1 MEYIE
6 IPSVMTF
13 NDVMREKTLSPTTFK
28 KLNIKNS
35 NTMLLRKLLTL
46 PIIDGEE
53 VGSKEYIKKS
63 TKYFIRT
70 KALQSESYLLS
81 VSSESVVPIR
91 PQSFKSMN
99 LKEGHVLISK
109 DSNVGEVAYLE
120 KDYPD
125 HMLSGGLKA
134 LAIPEYKHYIMAF
147 LKSLF
152 FKNQLNILI
161 SKGATIKHGKTKFLD
176 CVIPFPVQSNK
187 EDVIRYV
194 SEFTKAIIRKE
205 SKIKENDEKLNYLI
219 EKELLEN
226 QKPSE
231 FNYRL
236 PTFNEIKQSNRI
248 DAGFYCEDF
257 LKETFLIKNYKNGY
271 KRLTEMNFMLK
282 PGTTLEIKILKTRVD
297 SDVPKPN
304 YCTLITPTQITD
316 YGIVSQCK
324 YIGTKEDI
332 FQLKKGDII
341 FGESGTGRST
351 VVAYENGKVIT
362 NAHGNILRPLS
373 GNIEESVFLR
383 CILRYFKLKGI
394 YDFMTVGGSGGH
406 LSPVYFDRLY
416 IPDFPEPKRKEIIAC
431 YYNPIQY
438 NIQNL
443 SLDNFQQKDIELT
456 EKSGILELDKQ
467 LKDIKQRLDETVHQI
482 VMDEEV
488 KIDFGFLEERR
499 L

>member
-6 IPSVMTF
+6 IPSVISF
-13 NDVMREKTLSPTTFK
+13 KDIKREKTLSPANFK
-28 KLNIKNS
+28 KLNITNS
-35 NTMLLRKLLTL
+35 NVLPLKEIIKLPL
-46 PIIDGEE
+46 IDGKE

-81 VSSESVVPIR
+81 INSESVVPIR
-91 PQSFKSMN
+91 PQSFKSMD
-99 LKEGHVLISK
+99 LKEGYVLISK

-120 KDYPD
+120 KDYPSY
-125 HMLSGGLKA
+125 MLSGGLKA
-134 LAIPEYKHYIMAF
+134 LVILENRYYIMAF
-147 LKSLF
+147 LKSVF

-161 SKGATIKHGKTKFLD
+161 SKGATIKHGRTKFLG
-176 CVIPFPVQSNK
+176 CVIPFPNQLNK
-187 EDVIRYV
+187 EVLIKYV
-194 SEFTKAIIRKE
+194 SELAKAIIRKE
-205 SKIKENDEKLNYLI
+205 WKIKENDEKLNYLI
-219 EKELLEN
+219 EKELLEH
-226 QKPSE
+226 QKESGL
-231 FNYRL
+231 NYKL
-236 PTFNEIKQSNRI
+236 PTFEEIKQNNRL
-248 DAGFYCEDF
+248 DAGFYCEEF
-257 LKETFLIKNYKNGY
+257 LKEIFLINNYENGY

-316 YGIVSQCK
+316 YGTVSQYK
-324 YIGTKEDI
+324 YIGIKEDI
-332 FQLKKGDII
+332 FQLKKGDVL
-341 FGESGTGRST
+341 FGESGTGRSI

-373 GNIEESVFLR
+373 GNIEESIFLR

-406 LSPVYFDRLY
+406 LSPSYFDRIY
-416 IPDFPEPKRKEIIAC
+416 IPDFSEPKRKEIIAY

-438 NIQNL
+438 DICDL
-443 SLDNFQQKDIELT
+443 SLSNFEQKDIELT

-467 LKDIKQRLDETVHQI
+467 LKVIKQRLDEVVHQI
-482 VMDEEV
+482 VIDEDV
-488 KIDFGFLEERR
+488 KIDFSFLDESR